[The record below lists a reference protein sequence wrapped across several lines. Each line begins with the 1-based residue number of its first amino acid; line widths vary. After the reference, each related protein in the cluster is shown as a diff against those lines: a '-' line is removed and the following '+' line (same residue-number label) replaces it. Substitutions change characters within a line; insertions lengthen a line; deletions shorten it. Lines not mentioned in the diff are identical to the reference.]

1 MFIYNR
7 LRELTATTKPDS
19 VAVESAFYGKDAN
32 AAAKLEGTRGVI
44 ILALKQAGLPIAH
57 YSPAEVKKAIAG
69 RGQATKEQVQFMIV
83 KILSLGEIPRPLDA
97 SDALALALCHAHR
110 SASQPPQETRQAR
123 PEIRALLNR
132 MSNH

>member
-7 LRELTATTKPDS
+7 LRKLTATAAPDS
-19 VAVESAFYGKDAN
+19 VAVESAFYGKDAK

-83 KILSLGEIPRPLDA
+83 KLLSLVEIPRPLDA
-97 SDALALALCHAHR
+97 SDALALALCHAHH
-110 SASQPPQETRQAR
+110 SELQPPRKTRQPR
-123 PEIRALLNR
+123 PEIRELLKR
-132 MSNH
+132 MSTH